1 MGTWDGC
8 WMGDYCMPEGT
19 ICPPTCNTP
28 APTQCGDKEV
38 MCDNGMDLNGCWMGD
53 YCMPEGSTC
62 PMVCPQIMPSECAGT
77 DMRYNKV
84 R

>member
-19 ICPPTCNTP
+19 ICPPACHTP

-38 MCDNGMDLNGCWMGD
+38 MCDNGMDMNGCWLGD

-62 PMVCPQIMPSECAGT
+62 PTVCPQIMPSECAGT
-77 DMRYNKV
+77 DMRYWGGL
-84 R
+84 